1 MKKNVNIALN
11 QVAVLGLLVKIEWFH
26 ISLQA
31 IGPATCL
38 QQPSNLQALQ
48 LCFKLK
54 KKVSVRL
61 FCKAFVGNIRQ
72 SRQPIKL
79 DNL

>member
-31 IGPATCL
+31 IGHM
-38 QQPSNLQALQ
+38 PSAALQ
-48 LCFKLK
+48 FTGLAALFQTEK
-54 KKVSVRL
+54 KSLNTFVL
-61 FCKAFVGNIRQ
+61 QGFCGQ
-72 SRQPIKL
+72 YQTIKTA
-79 DNL
+79 D

>member
-54 KKVSVRL
+54 KKKSLNTFVL
-61 FCKAFVGNIRQ
+61 QGFCGQ
-72 SRQPIKL
+72 YQTIKTT
-79 DNL
+79 D